1 MDCIVHGVARSQTL
15 LSDFHFFHLLFN
27 ALVEYLSKTSLWGVT
42 FCSYVKMACVSFL
55 SLTCSVLMN
64 CTFPRSK
71 AFQTGLRVDNM
82 RDWLRTVC
90 RAEIELSWRRPQ
102 PRLQEP
108 PQGETQTLLQMA
120 WLGLSGWWRSCCNPV
135 PVEPART
142 VLGMPPAWKATAG
155 SCREEVVVSYPEL
168 CLQPLWGTAQVALQG
183 AAADG
188 EAGAGGRS

>member
-1 MDCIVHGVARSQTL
+1 MT
-15 LSDFHFFHLLFN
+15 HFFHLLFN

-55 SLTCSVLMN
+55 SLMCSVLMN
-64 CTFPRSK
+64 CTFPGSK

-102 PRLQEP
+102 PRLQAP

-120 WLGLSGWWRSCCNPV
+120 WLGLSGWWRSCCHPV

-142 VLGMPPAWKATAG
+142 VLGTPPPGKPLQVRAG
-155 SCREEVVVSYPEL
+155 RKWWFPTLNSACSL
-168 CLQPLWGTAQVALQG
+168 SGAQPRWPFRAQRLTGRLVA
-183 AAADG
+183 
-188 EAGAGGRS
+188 GRS

>member
-55 SLTCSVLMN
+55 SLMCSVLMN
-64 CTFPRSK
+64 CTFPGSK
-71 AFQTGLRVDNM
+71 VFQTGLRVDNM
-82 RDWLRTVC
+82 RDWLCTVC
-90 RAEIELSWRRPQ
+90 RAEIELSGRRPQ

-120 WLGLSGWWRSCCNPV
+120 WLGLSGWWRSCCDPV
-135 PVEPART
+135 PVEHCCRFVQGGSGWFPTLNSARS
-142 VLGMPPAWKATAG
+142 L
-155 SCREEVVVSYPEL
+155 SR
-168 CLQPLWGTAQVALQG
+168 GTAHVALQG

-188 EAGAGGRS
+188 EAGGR